1 MTGVRR
7 PVSPAAPAPPSPIRR
22 AIAVVRAGSGGS
34 TTNEY
39 LALAAILVLLNL
51 IGLVMVLSA
60 SSVYSLEEHGSSWAI
75 FLRQAFSAGIGLVLL
90 LIAQRVDYRSWR
102 KVSGIGLA
110 VALGLLLFVLIPGVG
125 AGANGATRWIAV
137 GPISIQPSE
146 VAKLALL
153 VYAAM
158 FIARNIHDVQ
168 RSLRAV
174 VPLLGFTGVIVVL
187 IMLQPNL
194 GTTLITVAIVA
205 VMLFTAGAPW
215 RPLAGVG
222 ALLTAAAVVAA
233 WAAPYRRA
241 RVLAFLDPWAD
252 PAGTGYQTLQ
262 ASSAIA
268 EGGWTGVGIGASRAK
283 WGFLPFAHTDFIFA
297 IIAEEFGIIGA
308 AVVVALYGGLV
319 VVGARV
325 ARRVPDHF
333 GMLLATGVTAWFGL
347 QALVNMGAV
356 VGLLPITGVPLP
368 FVSAGGSALF
378 ANMAA
383 AGVLLGVARH
393 AGRVGAATSGS

>member
-1 MTGVRR
+1 
-7 PVSPAAPAPPSPIRR
+7 
-22 AIAVVRAGSGGS
+22 VRAGSGGS

-51 IGLVMVLSA
+51 VGLVMVLSA

-158 FIARNIHDVQ
+158 FIARNIHEVQ
-168 RSLRAV
+168 RSLRSV

-194 GTTLITVAIVA
+194 GTTLITVGIVA

-215 RPLAGVG
+215 RPLAIVG
-222 ALLTAAAVVAA
+222 ALLTVAAVVAA

-325 ARRVPDHF
+325 ARRVPDNF

-393 AGRVGAATSGS
+393 AGRVGAATPGS

>member
-393 AGRVGAATSGS
+393 AGLVGAATSGS

>member
-158 FIARNIHDVQ
+158 FIARNIHEVQ

>member
-7 PVSPAAPAPPSPIRR
+7 PVSPAAPSSPSSIRR
-22 AIAVVRAGSGGS
+22 AVAVVRAGSGGS

-51 IGLVMVLSA
+51 VGLVMVLSA

-158 FIARNIHDVQ
+158 FIARNIHEVQ
-168 RSLRAV
+168 RSLRSV

-194 GTTLITVAIVA
+194 GTTLITVGIVA

-215 RPLAGVG
+215 RPLAIVG
-222 ALLTAAAVVAA
+222 ALLTVAAVVAA

-325 ARRVPDHF
+325 ARRVPDNF

-393 AGRVGAATSGS
+393 AGRVGAATPGS

>member
-297 IIAEEFGIIGA
+297 IIAEEFGVLGA
-308 AVVVALYGGLV
+308 TFVVALYGGLV

-325 ARRVPDHF
+325 ARRAPDAF

-356 VGLLPITGVPLP
+356 AGLLPITGVPLP
-368 FVSAGGSALF
+368 FVSAGGSALL

-393 AGRVGAATSGS
+393 AGRAPAATSAP

>member
-1 MTGVRR
+1 VTGVRR
-7 PVSPAAPAPPSPIRR
+7 PVAAPAAASTLGRAVAVLRRR
-22 AIAVVRAGSGGS
+22 AVG
-34 TTNEY
+34 TTTSEF
-39 LALAAILVLLNL
+39 LALAALLVVLNL
-51 IGLVMVLSA
+51 VGLVMVLSA
-60 SSVYSLEEHGSSWAI
+60 SSVYSLDESGNSWAI
-75 FLRQAFSAGIGLVLL
+75 FVRQAFSAGLGLAILL
-90 LIAQRVDYRSWR
+90 VVQRVDYRSW
-102 KVSGIGLA
+102 KKLSAAGLA
-110 VALGLLLFVLIPGVG
+110 VALGLLVAVLIPQVG
-125 AGANGATRWIAV
+125 AGANGATRWIAL

-158 FIARNIHDVQ
+158 LLSHRLSVVQ
-168 RSLRAV
+168 QSARSLAPLGGVTALV
-174 VPLLGFTGVIVVL
+174 VLL

-194 GTTLITVAIVA
+194 GTTLIILGIVA
-205 VMLFTAGAPW
+205 VMLFTAGAPM
-215 RPLAGVG
+215 RPMAVIA
-222 ALLTAAAVVAA
+222 ALLAVMGVALA

-262 ASSAIA
+262 ATSAIA

-308 AVVVALYGGLV
+308 TFVVALYGGLV
-319 VVGARV
+319 VVGSRV
-325 ARRVPDHF
+325 ARRAPDAF
-333 GMLLATGVTAWFGL
+333 GMLLATGITAWFGL

-356 VGLLPITGVPLP
+356 AGLLPITGVPLP
-368 FVSAGGSALF
+368 FVSAGGSALL

-393 AGRVGAATSGS
+393 AGRAPAATSAT